1 MRAAAIILLIVA
13 FAGSSLSLGAE
24 ALGAEALRAKAALSA
39 EAAAQTAKPPAT
51 TTKKPAP
58 RPATRKPAPPKLLPP
73 VTEPAVF
80 TCPTAL
86 GQGVRTDVM
95 FCDVQIGR
103 DPAGGIVLPFP
114 PHQGPVTLSFD
125 LHNRHTYSEEQ
136 IKNNRAYHRYTA
148 TIGVL
153 ALDNTLLSRFYVQ
166 NEFRTAADLVDRIK
180 GGSGPGGLK
189 AVAPTGS
196 EHIVLVVEAE
206 ENGVSILGDKLSVV
220 RVDGADNFT
229 APGRPIAVISNVMLE
244 YSPAPP
250 PKPAPA
256 RRR

>member
-1 MRAAAIILLIVA
+1 MY
-13 FAGSSLSLGAE
+13 S
-24 ALGAEALRAKAALSA
+24 
-39 EAAAQTAKPPAT
+39 
-51 TTKKPAP
+51 
-58 RPATRKPAPPKLLPP
+58 
-73 VTEPAVF
+73 
-80 TCPTAL
+80 CPTTL
-86 GQGVRTDVM
+86 GQGVRTDVTY
-95 FCDVQIGR
+95 CDVQIGR
-103 DPAGGIVLPFP
+103 DPAGGVVIPFP

-136 IKNNRAYHRYTA
+136 IKTNRAYHRYTA

-166 NEFRTAADLVDRIK
+166 NEFRTAADLVDRIT

-196 EHIVLVVEAE
+196 ERIVFVVDEE
-206 ENGVSILGDKLSVV
+206 ENGVSILGDKLSVS
-220 RVDGADNFT
+220 RVDGADNFS
-229 APGRPIAVISNVMLE
+229 APGRPIAVISNVMLA
-244 YSPAPP
+244 YHPAPP

>member
-1 MRAAAIILLIVA
+1 MRSAATILIALALVH
-13 FAGSSLSLGAE
+13 LPDPGAT
-24 ALGAEALRAKAALSA
+24 
-39 EAAAQTAKPPAT
+39 AAAQTSKPPA

-58 RPATRKPAPPKLLPP
+58 RPATRKPAPPKPLPP
-73 VTEPAVF
+73 VIEPAIIN
-80 TCPTAL
+80 CPTLL

-103 DPAGGIVLPFP
+103 DPAGGVVIPFP
-114 PHQGPVTLSFD
+114 LHQGPVTLSFD

-136 IKNNRAYHRYTA
+136 IKTNRAYHRYTA

-153 ALDNTLLSRFYVQ
+153 ALDNTLLSRFHVQ
-166 NEFRTAADLVDRIK
+166 NEFRTAADLVDRIT

-196 EHIVLVVEAE
+196 EHIVFMVDEE
-206 ENGVSILGDKLSVV
+206 ENGVSILGERLSVI
-220 RVDGADNFT
+220 RVDGSDNFT

-244 YSPAPP
+244 YRPAPP

-256 RRR
+256 RRK

>member
-1 MRAAAIILLIVA
+1 MRAAAIILIAAL
-13 FAGSSLSLGAE
+13 AGSSLPSFS
-24 ALGAEALRAKAALSA
+24 AK
-39 EAAAQTAKPPAT
+39 AAAQTTKPPA

-58 RPATRKPAPPKLLPP
+58 KPATRKPAPKPLPI

-80 TCPTAL
+80 NCPTTL
-86 GQGVRTDVM
+86 GQGVRTNVL
-95 FCDVQIGR
+95 FCDVLIGR
-103 DPAGGIVLPFP
+103 DPAGGVVIPFP

-136 IKNNRAYHRYTA
+136 VKANRAYHRYTA
-148 TIGVL
+148 SIGVL

-166 NEFRTAADLVDRIK
+166 SDFRTAADLVDRIR

-189 AVAPTGS
+189 AVAPTGV
-196 EHIVLVVEAE
+196 ERIVFVVDE
-206 ENGVSILGDKLSVV
+206 EETGVSILGEKLSVT

-244 YSPAPP
+244 YRPAPP

>member
-1 MRAAAIILLIVA
+1 MRAAAIILIAA
-13 FAGSSLSLGAE
+13 FAGASLPSLGAD
-24 ALGAEALRAKAALSA
+24 AQSAK
-39 EAAAQTAKPPAT
+39 AAAQTTKPPA

-58 RPATRKPAPPKLLPP
+58 TPATRKPPAPKPLPI
-73 VTEPAVF
+73 VTEPAVYG
-80 TCPTAL
+80 CPTPL
-86 GQGVRTDVM
+86 GQGVRTGVIY
-95 FCDVQIGR
+95 CDVQIGR
-103 DPAGGIVLPFP
+103 DPAGGVVIPFP
-114 PHQGPVTLSFD
+114 LHQGPVTLSFD

-136 IKNNRAYHRYTA
+136 IKTNRAYHRYTA

-166 NEFRTAADLVDRIK
+166 NEFRSAADLVERIT

-196 EHIVLVVEAE
+196 ERIVFVVDAE
-206 ENGVSILGDKLSVV
+206 ENGVSILGDKLSVT
-220 RVDGADNFT
+220 RVDGADNFS

-244 YSPAPP
+244 YRPAPP

>member
-1 MRAAAIILLIVA
+1 MRAAAIILIAA
-13 FAGSSLSLGAE
+13 FAGSSLLT
-24 ALGAEALRAKAALSA
+24 ALGAEALSAK
-39 EAAAQTAKPPAT
+39 AAQTAKPPAT
-51 TTKKPAP
+51 TTKKPAT
-58 RPATRKPAPPKLLPP
+58 RPATRKPPAPKPLPL
-73 VTEPAVF
+73 VTEPAVYS
-80 TCPTAL
+80 CPTTL
-86 GQGVRTDVM
+86 GQGVRSDVTY
-95 FCDVQIGR
+95 CDVQIGR
-103 DPAGGIVLPFP
+103 DPAGGVVIPFP

-136 IKNNRAYHRYTA
+136 IKTNRAYHRYTA

-196 EHIVLVVEAE
+196 ERIVFVVDEE
-206 ENGVSILGDKLSVV
+206 ENGVSILGDKLSVS
-220 RVDGADNFT
+220 RVDGVDNFS

-244 YSPAPP
+244 YRPAPP

>member
-1 MRAAAIILLIVA
+1 MRAAAIILLIAA

-24 ALGAEALRAKAALSA
+24 APSAK
-39 EAAAQTAKPPAT
+39 AAAQTAKPPAT

-103 DPAGGIVLPFP
+103 DPAAGIVIPFP

-136 IKNNRAYHRYTA
+136 IKANRAYHRYTA

-196 EHIVLVVEAE
+196 EHVVFVVEAE